1 MKLTKQQKKSREFRR
16 SSKDVR
22 KSPDLGIKSS
32 HHRISVASRCVASRL
47 QNLYAGSGK
56 EKIIDAVFEHFQY
69 DLEEAWLSVFQRRLL
84 KGKFKWKRWK
94 VMEKKL
100 CEVFTRPFSQM
111 GGFVVVHWVHPFRQV
126 NARWWPE
133 GQSEST
139 KQLHVLGHSEA
150 IFHMESQCH
159 VLLLETV

>member
-1 MKLTKQQKKSREFRR
+1 MKLIKQQKKTAENSGDPTRMSRRVQNLESNPVITGSPFRPVVP
-16 SSKDVR
+16 SE
-22 KSPDLGIKSS
+22 
-32 HHRISVASRCVASRL
+32 ARL

-69 DLEEAWLSVFQRRLL
+69 DLEEAWLSFFLRRLL
-84 KGKFKWKRWK
+84 KGTFKWKRWK

-100 CEVFTRPFSQM
+100 CEVFTRPFSQT
-111 GGFVVVHWVHPFRQV
+111 GAGFIMVHVVHPFRQV

-139 KQLHVLGHSEA
+139 KQLHVRGP
-150 IFHMESQCH
+150 Q
-159 VLLLETV
+159 